1 MAKGPNEVPV
11 KAVAQAV
18 AWGELGLDGPPKV
31 GGLGYVDS
39 ACNVLLRPDALFDI
53 ASVTKLFTA
62 TLAMIAHDRGLLRF
76 DDDLGHV
83 FPEMTGLSLAS
94 VLNHTSGLDAW
105 RQWYLELDVPVQAH
119 VPDLAA
125 MKANRERIL
134 QDILE
139 SERKPPGQT
148 YAYSDL
154 GYILLG
160 RCLEEVFGQRLDD
173 LVRVEICEP
182 LGLKHTSYVN
192 LLNGELPLQA
202 VPTERCPVRG
212 ASTSAAL
219 SSRDEFERVRHL
231 PDESH
236 AVSDPTR
243 GKGVEGVVHDENAWI
258 QGGVCGH
265 AGLFSNV
272 EDLLAF
278 GAHFLA
284 IFKGDAGIIRAETL
298 AHAWDRK
305 HLHPQG
311 HHVLGWDTPSGER
324 TSVGRGFSRT
334 KTYGHLGFT
343 GTSLW
348 LDLAH
353 ETVAVL
359 LTNRVYPTRNNPGI
373 LDLRIAFHE
382 AVLNPESP

>member
-1 MAKGPNEVPV
+1 MATGPNDVPL
-11 KAVAQAV
+11 KAVTQAL
-18 AWGELGLDGPPKV
+18 AWGVLDSEKSQRT
-31 GGLGYVDS
+31 GGLGCCDS
-39 ACNVLLRPDALFDI
+39 ALFDI

-62 TLAMIAHDRGLLRF
+62 TLAMIANDRGLLRF
-76 DDDLGHV
+76 EDDLGRV
-83 FPEMTGLSLAS
+83 FEEMAGVTLGAL
-94 VLNHTSGLDAW
+94 LNHTSGLDAW
-105 RQWYLELDVPVQAH
+105 RQWYLQLDVPVQAH
-119 VPDLAA
+119 QPDLAT

-134 QDILE
+134 HDILK
-139 SERKPPGQT
+139 SERKPPGQA

-160 RCLEEVFGQRLDD
+160 RCLEEVFGQSLDEV
-173 LVRVEICEP
+173 VRDEISEP
-182 LGLKHTSYVN
+182 LGLQDTRYVN

-202 VPTERCPVRG
+202 VQTERCPVRG

-219 SSRDEFERVRHL
+219 SSLDEFERVRHL

-236 AVSDPTR
+236 GVSDPTR

-284 IFKGDAGIIRAETL
+284 ISNGNSGIVRAETL

>member
-11 KAVAQAV
+11 NAVTQAA
-18 AWGELGLDGPPKV
+18 AWGVMDSEKSRNVGCLGFFDAACCVPLE
-31 GGLGYVDS
+31 VDS
-39 ACNVLLRPDALFDI
+39 LFDI

-62 TLAMIAHDRGLLRF
+62 TLAMIAHDRKLLHF
-76 DDDLGHV
+76 DDDLGQV
-83 FPEMTGLSLAS
+83 FDAMSGVTLAAI
-94 VLNHTSGLDAW
+94 LNHTSGLDAW
-105 RQWYLELDVPVQAH
+105 RQWYLELSVPVEGGL
-119 VPDLAA
+119 PDLSALR
-125 MKANRERIL
+125 ANREHIL

-212 ASTSAAL
+212 ASSSAAL

-243 GKGVEGVVHDENAWI
+243 GKSVEGVVHDENAWI

-272 EDLLAF
+272 EDLLRF

-284 IFKGDAGIIRAETL
+284 ISNGKTGIIRAETL

-311 HHVLGWDTPSGER
+311 HHVLGWDTPSGES
-324 TSVGRGFSRT
+324 TSVGRGFSRA

-373 LDLRIAFHE
+373 LELRIAFHE
-382 AVLNPESP
+382 AVLTPESP